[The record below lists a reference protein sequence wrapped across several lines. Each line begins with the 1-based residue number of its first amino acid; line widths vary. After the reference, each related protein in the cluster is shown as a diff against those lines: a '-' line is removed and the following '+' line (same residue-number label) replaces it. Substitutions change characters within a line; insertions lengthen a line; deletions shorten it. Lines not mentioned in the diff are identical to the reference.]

1 MKLLNKA
8 IDISIKK
15 MLSYHN
21 EIYMVFINSLLSVL
35 TTILFWKILFNNM
48 SSFAYSNAFIYILAM
63 VGLIS
68 DGLSEVFFGLRDFE
82 YLVVDG
88 SLDSYLYKPKNPL
101 YLIIIE
107 RIPVIPLIQKTVL
120 GIIGLTY
127 VFMKFNVQFSFLNLI
142 YAIFFMALGIVYY
155 HLVYGIFTLF
165 SLNYEKISSI
175 RDLIFQ
181 FNESKKYPITIFP
194 KFLVNFLTYVVPMSL
209 VAYYPTVILLG
220 IEESLPKMFFSLPIV
235 LILATVTYKKCMN
248 KYSSNGG

>member
-1 MKLLNKA
+1 
-8 IDISIKK
+8 
-15 MLSYHN
+15 
-21 EIYMVFINSLLSVL
+21 
-35 TTILFWKILFNNM
+35 
-48 SSFAYSNAFIYILAM
+48 
-63 VGLIS
+63 
-68 DGLSEVFFGLRDFE
+68 
-82 YLVVDG
+82 
-88 SLDSYLYKPKNPL
+88 
-101 YLIIIE
+101 
-107 RIPVIPLIQKTVL
+107 
-120 GIIGLTY
+120 
-127 VFMKFNVQFSFLNLI
+127 
-142 YAIFFMALGIVYY
+142 MALGIVYY